1 MKYIKKRILESKYED
16 LKKEYGSLGQYAEH
30 IGDECQDKERFE
42 QIVNKYLVDYNPQI
56 RIANSVEQLT
66 QWDKMTLISELERE
80 CLVTESLSDDIAAN
94 EFGGK
99 GSFGSFIKVLTAL
112 GIKELTIDNKKCSK
126 DYIILYDYKMI
137 NKDDLLRV
145 LNRFQSLGLAKKKVT
160 ESDKPTFGA
169 YYAVKYNQKLYIE
182 YGLLIEEDKKE
193 KIGEFVLNSSSLK
206 SLLNLKNAPITQ
218 FIESFKSADLSKLI
232 ELSRIK
238 KDLEIYSPG
247 YFNKKSESYITIKDY
262 VIQVD
267 VYGLGEWSG
276 PNLGELELDKYKDN
290 FNEWVLTKK
299 WSSEVLTSVK
309 ASDFW
314 FHFKI
319 KLK

>member
-1 MKYIKKRILESKYED
+1 M
-16 LKKEYGSLGQYAEH
+16 
-30 IGDECQDKERFE
+30 
-42 QIVNKYLVDYNPQI
+42 
-56 RIANSVEQLT
+56 
-66 QWDKMTLISELERE
+66 
-80 CLVTESLSDDIAAN
+80 
-94 EFGGK
+94 
-99 GSFGSFIKVLTAL
+99 
-112 GIKELTIDNKKCSK
+112 
-126 DYIILYDYKMI
+126 
-137 NKDDLLRV
+137 
-145 LNRFQSLGLAKKKVT
+145 
-160 ESDKPTFGA
+160 
-169 YYAVKYNQKLYIE
+169 
-182 YGLLIEEDKKE
+182 
-193 KIGEFVLNSSSLK
+193 
-206 SLLNLKNAPITQ
+206 KNAPITQ